1 MPAAVSLATT
11 STYYSTSAPKAE
23 LLIKMKD
30 LQDQQEAEEDSGS
43 DADHDLSVKKVGE
56 LQFQTRTHRLAG
68 WQAGRPAGGGT
79 RLHPDPG
86 PCAECRW
93 CWASMWDA
101 DIWACVL
108 SPLWVSLLF

>member
-1 MPAAVSLATT
+1 MPAAVSLATN

-56 LQFQTRTHRLAG
+56 LQFQTRTRRLAG
-68 WQAGRPAGGGT
+68 RQAGRGRHPAPP
-79 RLHPDPG
+79 RP
-86 PCAECRW
+86 
-93 CWASMWDA
+93 WALRRVPL
-101 DIWACVL
+101 VL
-108 SPLWVSLLF
+108 GFYVGR